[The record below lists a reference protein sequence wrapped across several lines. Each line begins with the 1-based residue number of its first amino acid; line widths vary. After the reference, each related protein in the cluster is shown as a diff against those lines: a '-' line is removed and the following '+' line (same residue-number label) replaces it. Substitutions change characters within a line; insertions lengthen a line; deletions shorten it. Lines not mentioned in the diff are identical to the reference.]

1 MENKDEIPIR
11 MYDSKGE
18 ESIEIVLTFD
28 QVYRDW
34 MQKLLC
40 FVKKVAI
47 ERDEYMDVMFCKPEY
62 SFFGTAESV
71 ADQFF
76 YFLMKDE
83 LSGSNG
89 NSALDI
95 LCQYVTTREGR
106 INAMEYAINRGYM
119 IKLCTKEF
127 NAMLIGQI
135 YDFYISMWSCF
146 EAAINSLCM
155 PFEEMIKKKLEDSN
169 FVKITKYIKS
179 CLKDIDNET
188 DIIDLFERNKER
200 FIKKFPQYV
209 SFPAKIDFLFGD
221 IFESYSRDIKK
232 DKEVLSFCGR
242 LRNTIHNNGIN
253 QGGEQELEI
262 NGHIFRLEKRER
274 VYYESYQDIMIL
286 VNEIFDIYTEIIRTY
301 NRDFQGKE

>member
-1 MENKDEIPIR
+1 MENKDEIPIT

-28 QVYRDW
+28 QVYRNW

-47 ERDEYMDVMFCKPEY
+47 ERVKYMDVMFSKPEY

-83 LSGSNG
+83 LSGSIG
-89 NSALDI
+89 NAALDI
-95 LCQYVTTREGR
+95 LCQYVTRREGR
-106 INAMEYAINRGYM
+106 INEIEYTINREYM
-119 IKLCTKEF
+119 IKLCTEEF

-155 PFEEMIKKKLEDSN
+155 PFEEMIKKKLDDSY
-169 FVKITKYIKS
+169 FVKITKYFKN
-179 CLKDIDNET
+179 CLKGIDNEN
-188 DIIDLFERNKER
+188 DIINLFERNKEQ

-209 SFPAKIDFLFGD
+209 SFPDKINFLFGD
-221 IFESYSRDIKK
+221 ILESYSRDIKK
-232 DKEVLSFCGR
+232 DKEVLTFCGR

-253 QGGEQELEI
+253 QGGEQALEI
-262 NGHIFRLEKRER
+262 DGHIFRLEKRER

-286 VNEIFDIYTEIIRTY
+286 INEIFDIYSEIIRSY
-301 NRDFQGKE
+301 NRDFHQKE